1 MCRQFDPASGHQI
14 FKPKRLFGLFV
25 YFEWSFYAL
34 QDREGSNNIE
44 DARGS
49 SGGGGMGGGK
59 PIGII
64 GLIILLNWCLQ
75 RRGFKRFGG
84 RGEPA

>member
-1 MCRQFDPASGHQI
+1 MR
-14 FKPKRLFGLFV
+14 
-25 YFEWSFYAL
+25 W

-64 GLIILLNWCLQ
+64 GLIILLIGAYNGVDLS
-75 RRGFKRFGG
+75 GLVAG
-84 RGEPA
+84 RTA